1 MFKIF
6 QASEDDVPAIIAM
19 AEGTWWPTYL
29 KILSREQIRYMLDTI
44 YSPDLLRSQINSGTQ
59 TFLILS
65 ADGKPQ
71 AFASFEVHPY
81 DEKVY
86 KINRLYVLPNNQRKG
101 YGAAL
106 VNEIKQRV
114 SERNICTLD
123 LNVNRFN
130 PARHFYERIG
140 FKVIREE
147 DVPVG
152 PYWMNDY
159 VMRLEF

>member
-1 MFKIF
+1 MFKIS
-6 QASEDDVPAIIAM
+6 QATEDDIPAIIDI
-19 AEGTWWPTYL
+19 AEKTWWPTYER
-29 KILSREQIRYMLDTI
+29 ILSRDQIRYMLDVI
-44 YSPDLLRSQINSGTQ
+44 YNPEILKSQISGGVQ
-59 TFLILS
+59 TFLILW
-65 ADGKPQ
+65 ADARPQ
-71 AFASFEVHPY
+71 AFASYEVHAQDPR
-81 DEKVY
+81 VY
-86 KINRLYVLPNNQRKG
+86 RINRLYVLPQNQKKG

-106 VNEIKQRV
+106 VNEIKDRV
-114 SERNICTLD
+114 AKKNIRTLD

-130 PARHFYERIG
+130 SARLFYERIG